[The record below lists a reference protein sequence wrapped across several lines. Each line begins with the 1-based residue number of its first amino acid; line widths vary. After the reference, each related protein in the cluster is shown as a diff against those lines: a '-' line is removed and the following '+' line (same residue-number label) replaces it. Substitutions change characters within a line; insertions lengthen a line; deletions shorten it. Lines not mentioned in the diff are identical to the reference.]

1 MVFKWSALF
10 GAFCIAVFFVVIKSF
25 FEREKMEKLFSA
37 NMIFEVLLLTVL
49 FQIANWL
56 FDE

>member
-1 MVFKWSALF
+1 MNFKWGVLF
-10 GAFCIAVFFVVIKSF
+10 GAFCIAVFFVAIKSF
-25 FEREKMEKLFSA
+25 FEREKKEKLFSV
-37 NMIFEVLLLTVL
+37 NMIFEVLLLTLL